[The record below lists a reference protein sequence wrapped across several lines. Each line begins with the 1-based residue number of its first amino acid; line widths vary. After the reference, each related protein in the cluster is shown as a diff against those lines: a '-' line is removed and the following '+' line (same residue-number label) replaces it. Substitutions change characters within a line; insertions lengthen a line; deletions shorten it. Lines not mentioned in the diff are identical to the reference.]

1 MFNSTIHLCC
11 WAECCLSWPP
21 GLQSPRSAR
30 LDQPPKFENSEA
42 VCRFGGRVEC
52 CIRNLNSNIL
62 PPIYAVKNLG
72 KYFYI
77 SNLKFTMNG
86 CRHKIVIFY
95 FFWEQGLNFL
105 CAKFQVY
112 GTSPSNFLP
121 KNVKKNQKNIWQNI
135 GYKILVVFHHL
146 KKDLPLFVEK
156 WAHNKFLLFNV
167 LISLIFIA

>member
-1 MFNSTIHLCC
+1 MRTISRQFHF
-11 WAECCLSWPP
+11 LSYIWYELNIYSWKTCSIALFIFAAGPNQP
-21 GLQSPRSAR
+21 SLQ
-30 LDQPPKFENSEA
+30 FENNEA

-72 KYFYI
+72 KYFHI

-95 FFWEQGLNFL
+95 FFWEQGLNIL

-112 GTSPSNFLP
+112 GISRSNFLP
-121 KNVKKNQKNIWQNI
+121 KNVQ
-135 GYKILVVFHHL
+135 KIL
-146 KKDLPLFVEK
+146 KKYLTRYCLQNVGSFSPFEK
-156 WAHNKFLLFNV
+156 GLTFFRWKM
-167 LISLIFIA
+167 STQ